1 MPYPDVIEVIVPQT
15 TIQVVPQ
22 GTLVPGP
29 PGPPGEQGPPGP
41 PGPAG
46 MTASGLFSF
55 QFNATITEPPTGSQI
70 RMNNAAQSAATKIW
84 VTTTTSDGVDIS
96 MALQMWGKAG
106 SDLYLQDKNDS
117 TKRQRY
123 VSIAD
128 AVAKAGYYELSV
140 QWVSGQN
147 PLLAQAIV
155 LLMAGVIGE

>member
-1 MPYPDVIEVIVPQT
+1 MAQYPDIIEVFVPKA
-15 TIQVVPQ
+15 TIQVVPE

-29 PGPPGEQGPPGP
+29 PGPPGPTGPAGPPGP
-41 PGPAG
+41 SG

-55 QFNATITEPPTGSQI
+55 QFSTSTAEPPTGSQI
-70 RMNNAAQSAATKIW
+70 RMNNAAQPAATKIW
-84 VTTTTSDGVDIS
+84 VMTTTSDGIDVS
-96 MALQMWGKAG
+96 MALFMWGKAG

-123 VSIAD
+123 VSVAD

-140 QWVSGQN
+140 QWISGSN

-155 LLMAGVIGE
+155 L